1 MITELLEATLTEM
14 MDSSFEISEFQLG
27 EGPYNILKSEAESLV
42 TGYKVDISKVNLFK
56 GIPVSLHPSKDAV
69 MYCLKFKNKMN
80 SSESRLK
87 FQPKYKIGQ
96 VVKLKIKTEDNATGF
111 SFENE
116 VKGIIS
122 VIKAS
127 GTSQDDTYQ
136 YGITNDMPGCYR
148 NGKPPFAFVFED
160 EIDLVP

>member
-1 MITELLEATLTEM
+1 MSNVKNWNDDIGGRFFLGLQKKTNVKMITELLEATLTEM

-80 SSESRLK
+80 LQEL
-87 FQPKYKIGQ
+87 
-96 VVKLKIKTEDNATGF
+96 VKLVDDLINENPDYTIKDFIEIV
-111 SFENE
+111 NE
-116 VKGIIS
+116 INGIAGQN
-122 VIKAS
+122 K
-127 GTSQDDTYQ
+127 
-136 YGITNDMPGCYR
+136 
-148 NGKPPFAFVFED
+148 E
-160 EIDLVP
+160 